1 MALKVITPPTVEPV
15 SLTEAKLHLRVDGA
29 AEDTLIAGLIQAAR
43 EHIENVLTH
52 CTLCTQTLEYVISQF
67 PGGCEAIQL
76 PRPPLQSVTS
86 IKYTDSADVIHTMNA
101 ADYCVNTD
109 GNPGLV
115 TPAYEL
121 SWPSSSLAPSGAVR
135 IRYVAGWGAAAS
147 VPQALKQAILLL
159 VGHLYENR
167 AVMVNSQVQGEM
179 PFAVTALCGGYLC
192 FMWGMED

>member
-1 MALKVITPPTVEPV
+1 MALKVIPPPAVEPV
-15 SLTEAKLHLRVDGA
+15 SLTETKLHLRVDGA
-29 AEDTLIAGLIQAAR
+29 AEDTLISGLIQAAR

-52 CTLCTQTLEYVISQF
+52 CALCTQTLEYVISQF
-67 PGGCEAIQL
+67 PDDCEAIQV

-86 IKYTDSADVIHTMNA
+86 IKYTDSADVVHTMDA
-101 ADYCVNTD
+101 GDYCVNTD

-115 TPAYEL
+115 TPAYGL
-121 SWPSSSLAPSGAVR
+121 SWPSVSLASSGAVR
-135 IRYVAGWGAAAS
+135 IRYVAGWGLADAA
-147 VPQALKQAILLL
+147 PQSLKQAILLL

-179 PFAVTALCGGYLC
+179 PFAVSALCDGYMC